1 MNCANCWGVLP
12 MGSAASPCRRLSA
25 SGALTA
31 LAHSAASLS
40 TWALVMLEGAS
51 MPYHCVISKPGKPCS
66 ATVGTSGN
74 WGRRW
79 VDPVA
84 MQRTLP
90 ALMKGSRAA
99 APTEAASSRPDIRSV
114 IMGPVPR

>member
-1 MNCANCWGVLP
+1 
-12 MGSAASPCRRLSA
+12 MGRLA
-25 SGALTA
+25 
-31 LAHSAASLS
+31 
-40 TWALVMLEGAS
+40 GAS

-66 ATVGTSGN
+66 ATVATSGS

-79 VDPVA
+79 VEPVA

-90 ALMKGSRAA
+90 DLMNGSRAA
-99 APTEAASSRPDIRSV
+99 APTEAASRRPESRSV